1 MTEVPK
7 VGDKTPEEHRV
18 HIKCDDLTEYM
29 FIAGTDDTLER
40 VISML
45 GDVNYMMGYT
55 TDELHRLEGI
65 LGELR
70 LLQTDVK
77 ARMKSMCAEL
87 QKRMEASE

>member
-7 VGDKTPEEHRV
+7 VGGKTPEEHRDQ
-18 HIKCDDLTEYM
+18 IKCDDLTKYM
-29 FIAGTDDTLER
+29 FMAGTDDNLKR

-45 GDVNYMMGYT
+45 DNMYYMMGYT

-70 LLQTDVK
+70 LLQTGVK

>member
-7 VGDKTPEEHRV
+7 IGGKTPEEHRDQL
-18 HIKCDDLTEYM
+18 KCDDLTEYM
-29 FIAGTDDTLER
+29 FMAGTDDNLKR

-55 TDELHRLEGI
+55 TDELHRLENI

-70 LLQTDVK
+70 LLQTGVK